1 MAVKAAHLIRT
12 AERRRRKSES
22 ERERQLE
29 RERERERERKSNDKL
44 YPSKACPQ

>member
-22 ERERQLE
+22 ERERQQE